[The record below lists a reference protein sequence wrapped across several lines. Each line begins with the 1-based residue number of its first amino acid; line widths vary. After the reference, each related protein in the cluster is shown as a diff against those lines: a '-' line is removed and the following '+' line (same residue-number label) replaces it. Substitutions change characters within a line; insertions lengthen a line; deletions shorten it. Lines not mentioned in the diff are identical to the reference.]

1 MSKITNLIF
10 KNQPHYITSKFG
22 IRNTISTAAG
32 ITSNNHTGTDYGT
45 CSQKLPQ
52 YAIEDGY
59 IMDAARAAD
68 GANYVWVIYPGAKLA
83 MLHYHLDTIAVKT
96 GQKVK
101 VGDLLG
107 YTGMTGKATGIHL
120 HLGIKPLSGVKNL
133 NAVTYAVLNGIP
145 YVDPEKVNYSEQANS
160 SFFPAKGY
168 FAKGDTAPQVGKVAE
183 FMRRVFPAYTDK
195 KALGNTL
202 GPYLTASIKE
212 FQRRTGLKA
221 DGNINQSTVDMLKKH
236 GFKE

>member
-1 MSKITNLIF
+1 MSKITNKIF
-10 KNQPHYITSKFG
+10 NGAQHYITSRFG
-22 IRNTISTAAG
+22 ERDKISTAAG
-32 ITSNNHTGTDYGT
+32 NTSTFHNGTDYGT
-45 CSQKLPQ
+45 NNKKLPQ
-52 YAIEDGY
+52 YAVEDGY
-59 IMDAARAAD
+59 IMDAARASD

-101 VGDLLG
+101 AGDLLG

-120 HLGIKPLSGVKNL
+120 HLGIKPLTGVKNL
-133 NAVTYAVLNGIP
+133 NAVTYSDLNKIV
-145 YVDPEKVNYSEQANS
+145 YVDPEKVNYSAAS
-160 SFFPAKGY
+160 VSFFSTKGY
-168 FAKGDTAPQVGKVAE
+168 FAKGDTAPQVGKIAE

-212 FQRRTGLKA
+212 FQRRTGLA
-221 DGNINQSTVDMLKKH
+221 TDGNINQATVDMLKKH

>member
-1 MSKITNLIF
+1 MSKITNRIF
-10 KNQPHYITSKFG
+10 GGGAHYITSAFG
-22 IRNTISTAAG
+22 SRSMISTAAG
-32 ITSNNHTGTDYGT
+32 NTSTYHQGTDYGT
-45 CSQKLPQ
+45 NNKKLPQ

-101 VGDLLG
+101 TCELLG

-120 HLGIKPLSGVKNL
+120 HLGIKPLTGVKNI
-133 NAVTYAVLNGIP
+133 NAVTYAVLNGIA
-145 YVDPEKVNYSEQANS
+145 YVDPEKVNYGTASV
-160 SFFPAKGY
+160 SFFTAKGY
-168 FAKGDTAPQVGKVAE
+168 YSKGDTAPQVGKIAE

-212 FQRRTGLKA
+212 FQRRTELEV
-221 DGNINQSTVDMLKKH
+221 DGNIGPFTLAELKKH
-236 GFKE
+236 GFRE